1 MKIKIFKGKPKSVE
15 NDINLFLSTKEGGES
30 ISVRKITQCTYETLD
45 GDDGVIVTILYK
57 TPKPPTKPEGGT
69 IFKTEC

>member
-1 MKIKIFKGKPKSVE
+1 MKIKIFKGKSKSVE
-15 NDINLFLSTKEGGES
+15 NDINSFLSPKEDGES

-57 TPKPPTKPEGGT
+57 TRKPPTKPEEST